1 MNRIFIDVPALA
13 RTLQCNPH
21 GDYLIK
27 GHGQR
32 HGQGQGQNNMRNFRP
47 SKQIKVSSM
56 YDYYFLYLTS
66 TVYKIKV

>member
-1 MNRIFIDVPALA
+1 MDRIFIDVHALA

-21 GDYLIK
+21 SDYLIE
-27 GHGQR
+27 G

-56 YDYYFLYLTS
+56 YDYYS
-66 TVYKIKV
+66 